1 MGVKVMKKWLAAL
14 LMITVLIIAGC
25 SDSGGGV
32 STENS
37 TIQKALKDKKLII
50 GMSPGYFPFDMKDPN
65 GDFVGYDVDTAN
77 ALGAA
82 LGKDIKVEYKQFTFD
97 GLIPALQ
104 AGEVDMVFAGMTIRG
119 DRALAVSFSNPYF
132 QTGQAVMLPTS
143 DTATKTWQEL
153 DVKGK
158 KIAVGIGTTGAL
170 LAKDV
175 FKNAEVL
182 DFEEFPS
189 AAAAMAQGKADAVV
203 YDEPAIAVWKLQ
215 NGDQVRQLEGLIS
228 SENLG
233 IALKKND
240 FETVQWVNSFLNSY
254 IGSPA
259 ELASRNKWFET
270 SDWLSEVVDE

>member
-1 MGVKVMKKWLAAL
+1 MKKWLAAV

-25 SDSGGGV
+25 SNDSGGGV

-37 TIQKALKDKKLII
+37 TIQKVLKEKKLII

-77 ALGAA
+77 ALAAA
-82 LGKDIKVEYKQFTFD
+82 LGKDIKVEFKQFTFE
-97 GLIPALQ
+97 GLIPALRT
-104 AGEVDMVFAGMTIRG
+104 GEVDMVFAGMTIRG
-119 DRALAVSFSNPYF
+119 DRALAVSFSDPYF
-132 QTGQAVMLPTS
+132 QTGQAVMVPGD
-143 DTATKTWQEL
+143 DTATKSWQDL

-175 FKNAEVL
+175 FKNATIL

-189 AAAAMAQGKADAVV
+189 AAAAMAQGEADGVV
-203 YDEPAIAVWKLQ
+203 YDEPAIAVWKLK
-215 NGDQVRQLEGLIS
+215 NGDSVTQLEELIS
-228 SENLG
+228 TENLG
-233 IALKKND
+233 IALQKND
-240 FETVQWVNSFLNSY
+240 IDTIQWVNSFLNSY
-254 IGSPA
+254 LGSPS